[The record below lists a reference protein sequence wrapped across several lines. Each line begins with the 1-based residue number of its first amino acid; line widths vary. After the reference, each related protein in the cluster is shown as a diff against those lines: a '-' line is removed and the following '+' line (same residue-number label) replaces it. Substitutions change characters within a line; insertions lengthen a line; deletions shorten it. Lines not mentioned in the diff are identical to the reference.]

1 MVLDQEVLEDLQ
13 EGIGE
18 EKGKRFFFFV
28 QHILE
33 KAKEELI
40 ETANKSKVTLKQE
53 VVEELKKELA
63 TREYVDIKFQELKT
77 EVEQV
82 KGELKTEIEQ
92 VKGELKQ
99 DITQVRGEIKN
110 LSLMIKLLIALS
122 ILALTLLNPNFVT
135 LIEKVFG

>member
-1 MVLDQEVLEDLQ
+1 M
-13 EGIGE
+13 
-18 EKGKRFFFFV
+18 

-40 ETANKSKVTLKQE
+40 ERANKSKIILKQE

-77 EVEQV
+77 EVEQVKGELKTEIEQV